1 MDCSLP
7 GSSFHGIL
15 QVRILEWIAIP
26 FSKQTNK
33 QTKRLSDPDNHDG
46 VVRLLWPFVMLDY
59 TKSLE
64 PWTCVSCCSWVVADA
79 VSAVLEGSAEELQ
92 AWKKTLL
99 KACVQWLIASF
110 SGGQQEDG
118 TQDQEKQ
125 MLLRF
130 NELLVGVSY

>member
-1 MDCSLP
+1 MSKGQAKPLISEP
-7 GSSFHGIL
+7 GELVVGTGT
-15 QVRILEWIAIP
+15 Q
-26 FSKQTNK
+26 
-33 QTKRLSDPDNHDG
+33 G
-46 VVRLLWPFVMLDY
+46 VCLLGPVVMLDY

-99 KACVQWLIASF
+99 KACVQWLVASF

-125 MLLRF
+125 MLRRF
-130 NELLVGVSY
+130 NELLVGISY